1 MITRTY
7 VTKSGDT
14 YEWVETE
21 ETIDALKKLHE
32 IVKQNENPIESK
44 PANVG

>member
-1 MITRTY
+1 MTTRTY

-21 ETIDALKKLHE
+21 ETVKALQVYWNL
-32 IVKQNENPIESK
+32 VNGRSTQSN
-44 PANVG
+44 

>member
-1 MITRTY
+1 MTRTY

-21 ETIDALKKLHE
+21 ETLKALKAYWDL
-32 IVKQNENPIESK
+32 VNGRSTQSN
-44 PANVG
+44 

>member
-1 MITRTY
+1 MTRTY

-21 ETIDALKKLHE
+21 ETLKALKAYWNL
-32 IVKQNENPIESK
+32 VNGRSTQSN
-44 PANVG
+44 

>member
-1 MITRTY
+1 MTTRTY

-21 ETIDALKKLHE
+21 ETVKALQSYWNL
-32 IVKQNENPIESK
+32 VNGRSAQQN
-44 PANVG
+44 

>member
-1 MITRTY
+1 MTRTH

-21 ETIDALKKLHE
+21 ETVKALKAYWDLVNGKST
-32 IVKQNENPIESK
+32 QSN
-44 PANVG
+44 